1 MYLYFVLVVDL
12 LAILWRV
19 AALSERNHEH
29 VHLITVIAVRK
40 GLQMRRV
47 IRYEYGV
54 VDLFYR

>member
-12 LAILWRV
+12 LDSLRRV
-19 AALSERNHEH
+19 AALSERNDEH

-40 GLQMRRV
+40 GLQMGGV

-54 VDLFYR
+54 VDLFYG